1 MEANPDRV
9 DRIRRTRSDVENH
22 VIDELFA
29 GRITRRD
36 FVRRMTVLGMSASLA
51 GFLAACSSD
60 NGGGATSPSA
70 TGATSATG
78 AIAPGGT
85 LKTGII
91 APATALDPLAV
102 DDEGGLA
109 VLGQSG
115 EYLAWS
121 NDQLQLEPR
130 IAESWTPNGDGSVW
144 TFAIRQGVT
153 FQDGTPLTA
162 ADVVATMELHA
173 DPKNKSNA
181 LSAFA
186 GVLSPGGAKAMD
198 DATVE
203 FTLDA
208 ANGNFPYLVSSD
220 NYNVIILP
228 KTYSGNWD
236 KTFIGTGP
244 WKMQTYTPDV
254 GVTYGKNPD
263 YWDTTRQPNA
273 DTNQITFYK
282 EDQAKV
288 LGIQGGEVNILS
300 QFSAVSGQA
309 LLNDPNIKVI
319 SVRASQHRQVHMRC
333 DQDPFQDKR
342 TRQAVAL
349 MLDRP
354 SIIQGLLDGKADLGN
369 DSPFAPVFPSTD
381 TTVPQRALDVE
392 QAKQLLSD
400 AGQAAGFDVTLYTW
414 DNYEIPDLAQVIQQ
428 ALKPV
433 GINVKLSVTDAGT
446 YYSKYWLDSPLG
458 ITDYGHRGVP
468 NVFLTAPLTSS
479 GTWNAAHFSDPTY
492 DRAVADYVAALD
504 VGSQQAAAK
513 TIEEL
518 LLDQTPLV
526 IPYFYFHLSAVQVGY
541 AGVQV
546 TGMGHI
552 DLTQAG
558 ATA

>member
-1 MEANPDRV
+1 MDVNPDRV
-9 DRIRRTRSDVENH
+9 DQIRRSRSEVENH

-51 GFLAACSSD
+51 GFVAACSSG
-60 NGGGATSPSA
+60 NGGGGSSPSA
-70 TGATSATG
+70 TGGSGATG
-78 AIAPGGT
+78 AVTPGGT

-102 DDEGGLA
+102 YDEGGLA

-115 EYLAWS
+115 EYLTWS

-162 ADVVATMELHA
+162 ADVVASMELHA

-181 LSAFA
+181 LSAFT
-186 GVLSPGGAKAMD
+186 GVLSPGGAKAVD

-228 KTYSGNWD
+228 KTYSGHWD
-236 KTFIGTGP
+236 KTFMGTGP

-263 YWDTTRQPNA
+263 YWDQSRQPNA

-309 LLNDPNIKVI
+309 LLNDPNIDVI
-319 SVRASQHRQVHMRC
+319 SVRASQHRQVHMRG
-333 DQDPFQDKR
+333 DQDPFKDKR

-381 TTVPQRALDVE
+381 ATVPQRALDAE

-400 AGQAAGFDVTLYTW
+400 AGQAGGFDVTLYTW

-433 GINVKLSVTDAGT
+433 GINVKLSITDAGT

-479 GTWNAAHFSDPTY
+479 GTWNAAHFADPAY
-492 DRAVADYVAALD
+492 DQAVADYVAALD
-504 VGSQQAAAK
+504 VGSQKTAAK
-513 TIEEL
+513 KIEEI
-518 LLDQTPLV
+518 LLDETPLV
-526 IPYFYFHLSAVQVGY
+526 IPYFYFHLSAVQKGY
-541 AGVQV
+541 RGVQV